1 MSKEKNNTK
10 ENTDNP
16 FAGFGVINLNPT
28 APSIIQ
34 APKVDEPVS
43 KVETGDKVPNLTDE
57 EDKERAAEAT
67 KFVEEPI
74 QKKEAPKT
82 KAIETSE
89 SDEEEEVE
97 ERQEKVDTDEEVSP
111 YRAWAEDL
119 ANKGLLAYDPEN
131 FEDSEEGLTR
141 AFEDTVVSQ
150 IEAYKESLPDVF
162 HRMLEYYEAGGDLR
176 QFSKAYFEGINWSN
190 YDISDESAQKSVIR
204 EALAMAGESKEDIDE
219 MINEWSDLGTL
230 EKHAKRNLSK
240 LQKAQEDY
248 KSEMV
253 EYQKQQEAAQAEANR
268 RHWESFRQDLFSKE
282 NIKGFKLTPK
292 QKEDMWR
299 FITVPDKRTGLTG
312 LQKHYQEDKDSQLLY
327 TYLAMNNWNLDS
339 LKREVKN
346 EVTSKLSQSLKNIK
360 NTDSRAKVSKGQT
373 ERFSEE
379 TGKSFSG
386 FKQAFLGQ

>member
-1 MSKEKNNTK
+1 MTKEKSKDTK
-10 ENTDNP
+10 ETQDNP
-16 FAGFGVINLNPT
+16 FAGFGVINLSPA

-34 APKVDEPVS
+34 APKVEDTPDEI
-43 KVETGDKVPNLTDE
+43 KTGDKVINLTEEEEKEKAAQATVEPEVKKPTKKVEQVDE
-57 EDKERAAEAT
+57 EET
-67 KFVEEPI
+67 TEE
-74 QKKEAPKT
+74 ETVNT
-82 KAIETSE
+82 KA
-89 SDEEEEVE
+89 SDEE
-97 ERQEKVDTDEEVSP
+97 TEVSP
-111 YRAWAEDL
+111 YRAWAEEL
-119 ANKGLLAYDPEN
+119 ANKGLLAYDPDN
-131 FEDSEEGLTR
+131 FEDNEEGLTK

-176 QFSKAYFEGINWSN
+176 QFSKVYFEGVNWSD

-204 EALAMAGESKEDIDE
+204 EALSMAGESKEDIDE

-230 EKHAKRNLSK
+230 EKHAKRNLTK
-240 LQKAQEDY
+240 LQKAQEEH
-248 KSEMV
+248 KEQV
-253 EYQKQQEAAQAEANR
+253 LEYQKQQEIAQAEANR

-299 FITVPDKRTGLTG
+299 YITVPDKRTGLTG

-327 TYLAMNNWNLDS
+327 TYLAMNNWNLDA

-360 NTDSRAKVSKGQT
+360 NSDSRAKVSKGQT

-379 TGKSFSG
+379 GGKSFSG